1 MPSSK
6 SSVDKRD
13 VYYRKGKSDGY
24 RARSAYKLLHL
35 DEEFDLFRGVSTA
48 VDLCAAPGSWS
59 QVLGKRLRPGTA
71 AGENRIVSID
81 LQPMAPLSGITTL
94 QADITVPNTVPLVLD
109 ALGDRKADLVICDG
123 APDVTGVHDLD
134 AYLHSQLILAA
145 LTLALTL
152 MAPHA
157 TLIFKIFLSPL
168 DPKASVLRSQL
179 RAFFPGPEAGECGP
193 YDEWAEFDDVEVE
206 AIETSN
212 ALSAGSASSP
222 ASGFDA
228 FGRRGGVWVR
238 KPRSSRKGSGEA
250 FIVCR
255 NFDPKSL
262 PLPSTFTPQALEEL
276 RELVGSTLTL
286 ESLASL
292 GSDATASKADA
303 AWASTKAFVGGGDL
317 CAGPPEPAPRR
328 SLSNL
333 VDNHRRDASL
343 GSIGSLEDA
352 PSPISSYTNLPPAL
366 SPPSPTPSCSPP
378 GDNFPTRI
386 RTNLDLSLS
395 MNIPQPLPSP
405 LPGFEGSVR
414 EFRDLSNSPLPLSS
428 GGFTASGLGLGAPHF
443 ASPVPPS
450 PSTRDRDI
458 LAGTPLNDGAVSPAL
473 SSSSKTDAFFG
484 TSIRESLPVPPLPL
498 AESPSGLASG
508 TSQWV
513 TGLGRVPS
521 IGRGLPSTRSRVA
534 TGPPG
539 SSTEVLA
546 SSPTSPTLIA
556 PTPLRSVTGPAPPV
570 LSQSPSPTRELSSHL
585 SPRAASRERPTVA
598 RVRRQSHI
606 TREAHHMEPGC
617 RPVQVGDVLVPV
629 EDDDTFPIKSSKDPG
644 TWRIVQ
650 SLGFGAFA
658 SVWSAKPVT
667 QSATKLAQEG
677 VTPVPS
683 PDSVGICAVKMVDR
697 KACARSSRNA
707 SAFYREVEVLRHLV
721 HQGVVSYVAH
731 FSTVSHHCLV
741 LERLQGG
748 ELFSL
753 VEVDANRARMLRP
766 GPNDPDG
773 YGLVRRIFGELCRAV
788 SWLHEVEV
796 VHRDI
801 KLENILFTVNPFSLP
816 PTSTGSV
823 PLEELPVPL
832 VKLTDFGLARFIRS
846 SSPLLQT
853 RCGSEA
859 YAAPEVVMGNVY
871 DGRKTDAWALGVVLY
886 ALVAGE
892 LPFEDGAPP
901 AHGRGRASS
910 TASTASA
917 QGERDERESRRRTMH
932 RIAKGEYG
940 WREGVGTPA
949 VRSVVARLLKRDP
962 ARRPRVSQLWEEPW
976 MTAEPG
982 AVPPPTEA
990 LRPRRGRSMNG
1001 DLEEI
1006 VDNGHDDYAP
1016 DIPRRASDAPHVV
1029 VAHGVLVDHERI
1041 DELAHAE
1048 TPLL

>member
-35 DEEFDLFRGVSTA
+35 DEEFDLFRGASTA

-71 AGENRIVSID
+71 AGENRVVSID
-81 LQPMAPLSGITTL
+81 LQPMAPLAGITTL
-94 QADITVPNTVPLVLD
+94 QADITIPSTVPLVLD
-109 ALGDRKADLVICDG
+109 ALGGRKADLVICDG

-179 RAFFPGPEAGECGP
+179 RVFFPGPEAGECGP
-193 YDEWAEFDDVEVE
+193 DDEWAEFDDVELE
-206 AIETSN
+206 TIETGD
-212 ALSAGSASSP
+212 AMLSTGSASSP
-222 ASGFDA
+222 TSGFDA

-255 NFDPKSL
+255 NFDPESL

-292 GSDATASKADA
+292 GSDTATSTTGA
-303 AWASTKAFVGGGDL
+303 AWANSKGFVGGGDL
-317 CAGPPEPAPRR
+317 SVNYSREPACRR
-328 SLSNL
+328 SHSNS

-352 PSPISSYTNLPPAL
+352 PSPMASYSNLAPTL
-366 SPPSPTPSCSPP
+366 SPSSPTPSRSPP
-378 GDNFPTRI
+378 KGNFLTRM
-386 RTNLDLSLS
+386 RTSSDLS

-405 LPGFEGSVR
+405 LPSFEGSVR
-414 EFRDLSNSPLPLSS
+414 EFRDLSNSPYPLS
-428 GGFTASGLGLGAPHF
+428 GGSLAAAGLGLGTSHL

-450 PSTRDRDI
+450 PSTRDHDGF
-458 LAGTPLNDGAVSPAL
+458 AGAPPNDGTVSPAL

-484 TSIRESLPVPPLPL
+484 LSMRESLPVPPLPL
-498 AESPSGLASG
+498 AESPRLASG
-508 TSQWV
+508 TSQWA

-521 IGRGLPSTRSRVA
+521 IGRGLPSSRSRVV

-539 SSTEVLA
+539 STTEVLA

-556 PTPLRSVTGPAPPV
+556 PTPLRSVTGPAPAV
-570 LSQSPSPTRELSSHL
+570 LSQSPSSTRELSSHL
-585 SPRAASRERPTVA
+585 SARAASHERPTIALA
-598 RVRRQSHI
+598 RRESHI
-606 TREAHHMEPGC
+606 TRELHHPEPGC
-617 RPVQVGDVLVPV
+617 RPVRVGDVLVPV
-629 EDDDTFPIKSSKDPG
+629 DDDDTFPIKSSKDPG
-644 TWRIVQ
+644 TWCIVG

-667 QSATKLAQEG
+667 SSAAKLVQEG
-677 VTPVPS
+677 ITPVPS
-683 PDSVGICAVKMVDR
+683 PDPVGVCAVKMVDR
-697 KACARSSRNA
+697 KACVRSSRNA

-721 HQGVVSYVAH
+721 HQGIVSYVAH
-731 FSTVSHHCLV
+731 FSTMSHHCLV

-766 GPNDPDG
+766 GPSDPDG
-773 YGLVRRIFGELCRAV
+773 HGLVRRIFGELCRAV

-801 KLENILFTVNPFSLP
+801 KLENILFTVNPFSFS

-910 TASTASA
+910 TASVTSA

-949 VRSVVARLLKRDP
+949 VRAVVARLLQRDP

-976 MTAEPG
+976 MMAEPG
-982 AVPPPTEA
+982 AVPAPTEV
-990 LRPRRGRSMNG
+990 LRPRRGRSMNS

-1006 VDNGHDDYAP
+1006 EENGNGGYAP
-1016 DIPRRASDAPHVV
+1016 EIPRRASDAPHVV
-1029 VAHGVLVDHERI
+1029 VAHGVLVDYECI
-1041 DELAHAE
+1041 DEVAHAE
-1048 TPLL
+1048 TPL

>member
-71 AGENRIVSID
+71 PGENRVVSVD
-81 LQPMAPLSGITTL
+81 LQPMAPLAGITTL
-94 QADITVPNTVPLVLD
+94 QADITVPSTVPLVLEP
-109 ALGDRKADLVICDG
+109 LGGRKADLVICDG

-179 RAFFPGPEAGECGP
+179 RAFFPGPEAGEGGP
-193 YDEWAEFDDVEVE
+193 DDEWAEFDDVELE
-206 AIETSN
+206 AIETEN
-212 ALSAGSASSP
+212 VPSAGSSSSP

-255 NFDPKSL
+255 NFDPSSL

-276 RELVGSTLTL
+276 RQVLCGTLTL

-292 GSDATASKADA
+292 GSGAANSTADA

-317 CAGPPEPAPRR
+317 NAGICEPAPRR

-333 VDNHRRDASL
+333 VETHRRDASL

-352 PSPISSYTNLPPAL
+352 PSPISTYTNLPRDL
-366 SPPSPTPSCSPP
+366 SPPSPTPSRSPP
-378 GDNFPTRI
+378 KDHYLTRI
-386 RTNLDLSLS
+386 RTGLDLS
-395 MNIPQPLPSP
+395 MNVPLPLPSP
-405 LPGFEGSVR
+405 LPGFDGSTR
-414 EFRDLSNSPLPLSS
+414 EFRDLSDSPLPRGG
-428 GGFTASGLGLGAPHF
+428 GGFASAGLGLGTPHF

-450 PSTRDRDI
+450 PSARDRDG
-458 LAGTPLNDGAVSPAL
+458 LAGTPYNDGAVSPAL
-473 SSSSKTDAFFG
+473 SSGSKTDAFFG
-484 TSIRESLPVPPLPL
+484 TSMRESLPVPPRPLPD
-498 AESPSGLASG
+498 SPSGLPSATSG
-508 TSQWV
+508 WV
-513 TGLGRVPS
+513 SGLGRVPS
-521 IGRGLPSTRSRVA
+521 IGRGLPSSRSRVV
-534 TGPPG
+534 TGPPS
-539 SSTEVLA
+539 SSTEILA
-546 SSPTSPTLIA
+546 TSPTSPTLIA

-570 LSQSPSPTRELSSHL
+570 LSQSPSPTPEMSSHL
-585 SPRAASRERPTVA
+585 SPRAASRERPAVP
-598 RVRRQSHI
+598 RVRRQSNI
-606 TREAHHMEPGC
+606 VREAHHFEPGC
-617 RPVQVGDVLVPV
+617 RPVQVGDILIPV
-629 EDDDTFPIKSSKDPG
+629 ADDDTFPIKSSKDPG
-644 TWRIVQ
+644 TWLIVQ

-667 QSATKLAQEG
+667 RSAAKLVQAG
-677 VTPVPS
+677 VSPVSTPDP
-683 PDSVGICAVKMVDR
+683 VGVCAVKMVDR
-697 KACARSSRNA
+697 KACVRSSRNA

-721 HQGVVSYVAH
+721 HQGVVGYVAH

-766 GPNDPDG
+766 GPGDPEG
-773 YGLVRRIFGELCRAV
+773 HGLIRRIFGELCRAV

-801 KLENILFTVNPFSLP
+801 KLENILFTVNPFLLP

-823 PLEELPVPL
+823 PLEDLPVPL

-901 AHGRGRASS
+901 AYGRGRASS
-910 TASTASA
+910 TTSTASV
-917 QGERDERESRRRTMH
+917 GERDEREARRRTMH

-940 WREGVGTPA
+940 WRDGVGTPA
-949 VRSVVARLLKRDP
+949 VRAVVARLLKRDP
-962 ARRPRVSQLWEEPW
+962 ARRPRVAQLWEEAW
-976 MTAEPG
+976 MNTEPG
-982 AVPPPTEA
+982 NVPPPTEA

-1001 DLEEI
+1001 DIEVVE
-1006 VDNGHDDYAP
+1006 NGHDDYFP
-1016 DIPRRASDAPHVV
+1016 EIPRRASDAPHVV
-1029 VAHGVLVDHERI
+1029 VAHGVLVDHECI
-1041 DELAHAE
+1041 AEVAHAE
-1048 TPLL
+1048 TPL